1 MDQVRLV
8 FWFVFY
14 PRHQAMFSVFSINSQ
29 NQGISHWM
37 GPINPWFVDDLG
49 GYPILGRTHLSM
61 AIQKNGWPEMVFNQ
75 KSTDFV
81 DGFGFSGLKMETQS
95 WRWINIIC
103 KEKAA
108 TAAIHQISSK
118 PQGNPSKK
126 FSKNLFLLFNDMLY
140 LLPKQGI
147 TPFPVCLWVS
157 CSHDEAHPAQTLT
170 AMKYFMCAFS
180 PTIPVP
186 AGRSCCEYCW
196 GNQWILIMTKRGNP
210 ELTTP
215 NWSRFA
221 LKCLIQFREA
231 SHKARHMFGMFL
243 STDILGKWSP
253 TSSRSQKKC
262 R

>member
-1 MDQVRLV
+1 
-8 FWFVFY
+8 
-14 PRHQAMFSVFSINSQ
+14 
-29 NQGISHWM
+29 
-37 GPINPWFVDDLG
+37 
-49 GYPILGRTHLSM
+49 
-61 AIQKNGWPEMVFNQ
+61 MVFNK

-81 DGFGFSGLKMETQS
+81 DGFGFSGLKMETLS

-103 KEKAA
+103 TRK
-108 TAAIHQISSK
+108 SSNGRDSSNILQTPGEPVQK
-118 PQGNPSKK
+118 VFQNFVFALQWYALFVAETRYNTVPCLHPMMKLIRPKRWQPWSTLCV
-126 FSKNLFLLFNDMLY
+126 FS
-140 LLPKQGI
+140 PI
-147 TPFPVCLWVS
+147 
-157 CSHDEAHPAQTLT
+157 
-170 AMKYFMCAFS
+170 

-221 LKCLIQFREA
+221 LKCLIQFWEA
-231 SHKARHMFGMFL
+231 SHKARHIFGMIL
-243 STDILGKWSP
+243 STDILGKWSS